1 MVFKCLK
8 AEFQTVLLRPKL
20 RMQNLTD
27 FFAEFPTITKAQ
39 WLERIE
45 KDLKGKPLAD
55 LYWAVDGMDIDPFGH
70 ADDFRTPPQPLWDTP
85 KSWEICENIEQA
97 DPVEANHQA
106 MEALSFGA
114 EGLRFHINSMET
126 EALESLLTGIHLDYI
141 GLHFSSQNWN
151 VTPPAALLAE
161 IGNLSSEKGID
172 PETLRGTLAYAPAQQ
187 TGLVDWRYASELMAY
202 AKTGFP
208 GLKMLRISDETAP
221 HHVIDGL
228 AHMLQQAHVCLDKCA
243 AEGHSPEKTADQLYF
258 DVSIGQS
265 YFLEM
270 AKLRAL
276 HLLWLNLLKAWNIA
290 PIAPTL
296 HVRFRADVYTD
307 DLYTNMIRATTMSM
321 AAVMGGA
328 DQLTV
333 LPYDAGRQEI
343 STYPQAFARRI
354 ARNVQHLLKMESYL
368 DTFADPAAGS
378 YYIEQMT
385 MQIADKAWVAFRQ
398 QN

>member
-1 MVFKCLK
+1 
-8 AEFQTVLLRPKL
+8 
-20 RMQNLTD
+20 MQNVTD
-27 FFAEFPTITKAQ
+27 FFAEFPSISKEQ

-55 LYWAVDGMDIDPFGH
+55 LYWSVDGLDLDSFGH
-70 ADDFRTPPQPLWDTP
+70 ADDFSSPPQPLWDTP
-85 KSWEICENIEQA
+85 KSWEICEKIEQT
-97 DPVEANHQA
+97 DPVAANHQA
-106 MEALSFGA
+106 MEALTFGA
-114 EGLRFHINSMET
+114 EGLRFQVNTLET
-126 EALESLLTGIHLDYI
+126 EALESLLAGIHLDFI
-141 GLHFSSQNWN
+141 GLHIGSDNWN
-151 VTPPAALLAE
+151 ATPPAALLSE
-161 IGNLSSEKGID
+161 IGNLASEKGID
-172 PETLRGTLAYAPAQQ
+172 PETLRGTLGYAPAQQ
-187 TGLVDWRYASELMAY
+187 TGLVDWRYASELMDY
-202 AKTGFP
+202 AKINFP
-208 GLKMLRISDETAP
+208 GFKMLRVSDENAP
-221 HHVIDGL
+221 HHVIDAL
-228 AHMLQQAHVCLDKCA
+228 AQMLQQAHRCLEKCA
-243 AEGHSPEKTADQLYF
+243 AEGHAAEKTAQHLYF
-258 DVSIGQS
+258 DLSIGQS

-296 HVRFRADVYTD
+296 HVRFRPDVYTD

-321 AAVMGGA
+321 AAVIGGA

-343 STYPQAFARRI
+343 SDYPQAFARRI

-378 YYIEQMT
+378 YYIEKMT
-385 MQIADKAWVAFRQ
+385 MQIADKAWVAAFRQ